1 MSSSPPPTTS
11 SPSAPAVAE
20 VPAITSSSVPDLAE
34 VRAWLEA
41 MIKALKFVERVVA
54 ILALIGRMRD
64 INLDLVKQVAH
75 FRRARPRSETLR
87 RIEGQGV
94 FAFMGEGART
104 KKPKKPATSRKGIHP
119 GRSALPAHLPRVE
132 VLNLVPPEKRI
143 CPVCGCEMTTVG
155 HEVCEIL
162 EVEPA
167 RIYVVQ
173 RKDERVACPHDDS
186 IVSALTPPQ
195 IVERGKLGDTLIV
208 EGIADK
214 YIEHQPTERQARRFF
229 RAGVDL
235 TPQTLGRSM
244 AVGID
249 RLSPLARLICDETRA
264 SALLATDATGL
275 PVLDHDHPL
284 GIRNGT
290 IWCWVGDTKWVTFF
304 YSAVG
309 DSKSVKDFL
318 GDNLCRTV
326 QCDGTSTLSFLER
339 AGGKRPGCWA
349 HGRRRFVAC
358 ARAGD
363 ALALVPLRMLR
374 RVFAVERL
382 SGMLGETA
390 EERLGRRREYSAPVI
405 AELRA
410 WLDENVGLIPPKT
423 PLGNAIGYLLRQWNR
438 LVLCFADGRLEL
450 TNNRVERELRALV
463 LGRKNWLFAYGD
475 LGGARAATILTILG
489 TCIAHRINPRAYLH
503 VVTKLIVNGFPNAR
517 LRELLPDRILD
528 LHPELRLP
536 VHAARPPP
544 TLPASSS

>member
-1 MSSSPPPTTS
+1 MSSPPPTTP

-20 VPAITSSSVPDLAE
+20 VAAVTSSSVPDLAE
-34 VRAWLEA
+34 VRAWLET
-41 MIKALKFVERVVA
+41 MIKALKFTELVVA
-54 ILALIGRMRD
+54 ILALIGRMRA
-64 INLDLVKQVAH
+64 INLDLVKQLAH
-75 FRRARPRSETLR
+75 VRRARPRSETLR
-87 RIEGQGV
+87 RVEGQGV
-94 FAFMGEGART
+94 FAFMGEGAGRS
-104 KKPKKPATSRKGIHP
+104 KPAKPRASRKGIHP
-119 GRSALPAHLPRVE
+119 GRAALPAHLPRVE
-132 VLNLVPPEKRI
+132 VLNAVPPEKRV
-143 CPVCGCEMTTVG
+143 CPVCGSEMTTVG

-162 EVEPA
+162 EVQPA
-167 RIYVVQ
+167 RIYVVR
-173 RKDERVACPHDDS
+173 RKDERVACPHDDA
-186 IVSALTPPQ
+186 IVSALAPPQ

-208 EGIADK
+208 EAIADK
-214 YIEHQPTERQARRFF
+214 YLEHQPTERQARRFF

-235 TPQTLGRSM
+235 PPQTLGRSM
-244 AVGID
+244 GLGID
-249 RLSPLARLICDETRA
+249 LLSPLARLIRNETRA

-275 PVLDHDHPL
+275 PVLDQDHPH

-290 IWCWVGDTKWVTFF
+290 IWCWVGDTKWVTFL

-318 GDNLCRTV
+318 GETLCRNV
-326 QCDGTSTLSFLER
+326 QCDGTSVLSFLER

-382 SGMLGETA
+382 SAVLGETP
-390 EERLGRRREYSAPVI
+390 EERLRRRQEHSAPVI

-410 WLDENVGLIPPKT
+410 WLDENVGVIPPKT

-438 LVLCFADGRLEL
+438 LILCFSDGRLEL
-450 TNNRVERELRALV
+450 TNNRVERELRTLV

-475 LGGARAATILTILG
+475 LGGERAAIILTLLG

-503 VVTKLIVNGFPNAR
+503 VVTKLLVNGFPNAR
-517 LRELLPDRILD
+517 IRELLPDRILD

-544 TLPASSS
+544 ALPASSA